1 MLTIRNT
8 PLRGVREAVLSGIVC
23 RRPLRHTLKRLYQW
37 EVRPSPSRHEGAASP
52 KEEKHIMDRRKL
64 IALAGAASAL
74 LALTGC
80 QKEARAPT
88 PAKPLPVTTHVAH
101 ATNEPHWIEILGQA
115 EGGREVEV
123 RAQVSGLLQ
132 SIEYQEG
139 DLVEAG
145 DVLFRIDPQSFRA
158 KYEAARAQREE
169 AASNLEQAERE
180 LKRNDALLKSGAVA
194 QKTYDDALSLRN
206 QMRHALATAKANEHD
221 AKINLD
227 WTEVRAPATG
237 YAERAQVNPGALIT
251 SATTLLTTVTQH
263 DDVRVT
269 FAPSDRDLAGATVT
283 TANPV
288 RLFRK
293 DGTELQAKLDYVAQS
308 ITADLG
314 SRTMRA
320 RVQEGAALLPGEF
333 VKVRLQTFVEEGVFR
348 VPQKAVLQRPDGTYA
363 LYLVRDGKAR
373 AQTVTVG
380 LWEGVDWI
388 IRSGLREG
396 DVVITNQL
404 VRLRDG
410 AAVTTEDEAA
420 NADASQADA
429 G

>member
-1 MLTIRNT
+1 
-8 PLRGVREAVLSGIVC
+8 
-23 RRPLRHTLKRLYQW
+23 
-37 EVRPSPSRHEGAASP
+37 
-52 KEEKHIMDRRKL
+52 MDRRML
-64 IALAGAASAL
+64 IALAGAATAL

-101 ATNEPHWIEILGQA
+101 ASDEPHWIEILGQA

-139 DLVEAG
+139 DLVKAG
-145 DVLFRIDPQSFRA
+145 DVLFRIDPASFHA
-158 KYEAARAQREE
+158 KYDAARAQRAE

-180 LKRNDALLKSGAVA
+180 LKRNAALLKTGAVA

-237 YAERAQVNPGALIT
+237 YAERAAVNPGALIS

-269 FAPSDRDLAGATVT
+269 FAPSDRDLAGAVVT
-283 TANPV
+283 TDNPV

-293 DGTELQAKLDYVAQS
+293 DGTELKSKLDYVAQS

-320 RVQEGAALLPGEF
+320 RVLEDAQLLPGEF
-333 VKVRLQTFVEEGVFR
+333 VKVRLQTFVEKNVFR
-348 VPQKAVLQRPDGTYA
+348 IPQKAVLQRPDGTYA
-363 LYLVRDGKAR
+363 VYLLKDGKAR

-380 LWEGVDWI
+380 LWEGTDWV
-388 IRSGLREG
+388 IRSGLKEG

-404 VRLRDG
+404 IRLRDG
-410 AAVTTEDEAA
+410 AAVTVEDAKSAA
-420 NADASQADA
+420 QA